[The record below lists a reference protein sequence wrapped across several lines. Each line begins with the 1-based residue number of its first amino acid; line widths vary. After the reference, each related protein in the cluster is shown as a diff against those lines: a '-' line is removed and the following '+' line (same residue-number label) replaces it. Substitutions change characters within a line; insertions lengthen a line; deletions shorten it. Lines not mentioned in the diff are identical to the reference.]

1 MDDERFVQD
10 EAARDDAPELH
21 GDFRDMAEQFI
32 ELLRE
37 ADEQMA
43 RINATDAVADAE
55 WDRERAEQARSGAL
69 GSDWSVVQGRIDLG
83 QTSLQAVF
91 SGEDTS
97 PEAERLR
104 GVATRNLE
112 ELRASWEEDK
122 AEGEGEETPPTPDQ
136 LFAQTLRDSQ
146 ARFEQAF
153 ARIQDVLDAGRR
165 REEEDDV

>member
-1 MDDERFVQD
+1 MADERFVED
-10 EAARDDAPELH
+10 AAARDDAPELH

-43 RINATDAVADAE
+43 RMDATNAEADAK
-55 WDRERAEQARSGAL
+55 WDLERAEQARSGAL
-69 GSDWSVVQGRIDLG
+69 GPDWSVVQGRIDLG

-91 SGEDTS
+91 SGEDAS

-104 GVATRNLE
+104 DVATRNLE
-112 ELRASWEEDK
+112 ELRASWEEEKTED
-122 AEGEGEETPPTPDQ
+122 EGEDAPPTPDE
-136 LFAQTLRDSQ
+136 LFEQTLRDSR

-153 ARIQDVLDAGRR
+153 ARIQDVLDAARR
-165 REEEDDV
+165 REEEEDV

>member
-1 MDDERFVQD
+1 MDDERFIQAA
-10 EAARDDAPELH
+10 AARDDAPELH
-21 GDFRDMAEQFI
+21 GDFRDMAQQFI

-37 ADEQMA
+37 ADEQMTRMDA
-43 RINATDAVADAE
+43 TNALANAE
-55 WDRERAEQARSGAL
+55 WDKQRAEQARSGDL

-91 SGEDTS
+91 SGEDAS

-104 GVATRNLE
+104 RVATRNLE
-112 ELRASWEEDK
+112 ELRASWEEEK
-122 AEGEGEETPPTPDQ
+122 AEDEGEETPPTPDE

-153 ARIQDVLDAGRR
+153 ARIQDVLDAARR
-165 REEEDDV
+165 REEEEDV